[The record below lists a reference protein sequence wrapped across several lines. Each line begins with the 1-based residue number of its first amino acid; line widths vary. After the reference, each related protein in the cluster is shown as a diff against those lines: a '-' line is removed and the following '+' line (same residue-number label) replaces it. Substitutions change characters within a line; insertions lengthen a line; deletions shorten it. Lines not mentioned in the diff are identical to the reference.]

1 MAGFRLTTK
10 IQVSGWRFLLRRVEH
25 AIVRR
30 DTRMFDDPLQ
40 FYSRSVAAGLAAAI
54 LVMMGAAAL
63 AYFKPLGR
71 RGGQDLL
78 VDRSTN
84 QLYVIIPGSTLLHPA
99 YNLTSA
105 RLALGKEGMPVAV
118 KSTELAKFP
127 KPVVVAVNGVCA
139 GGGVGLALAGDIVF
153 AARSAYFVQVFG
165 PKLGLVP
172 DVGVTWYTPRL
183 VGRARARA
191 LALLGDRLP
200 AEKAAEWGL
209 IWEAVDDDKL
219 LETARATAAR
229 LAKGPRAGFAKI
241 KEVLDASLDNTLEQ
255 QLDLERVT
263 QGELGDDPD
272 FREGVLAFLQK
283 RDPVFR

>member
-1 MAGFRLTTK
+1 M
-10 IQVSGWRFLLRRVEH
+10 S
-25 AIVRR
+25 
-30 DTRMFDDPLQ
+30 
-40 FYSRSVAAGLAAAI
+40 YSTI
-54 LVMMGAAAL
+54 AL
-63 AYFKPLGR
+63 AVADGVAELTLNRPKSLNSLNKTLIDEVRVCLGDLEKDDSVR
-71 RGGQDLL
+71 ALIVTGAGRGFCAGADLA
-78 VDRSTN
+78 DSGFSNDEGRSTGQQTAHSMLIGFN
-84 QLYVIIPGSTLLHPA
+84 PMGL
-99 YNLTSA
+99 
-105 RLALGKEGMPVAV
+105 
-118 KSTELAKFP
+118 ELAKFP

-139 GGGVGLALAGDIVF
+139 GGGVGLALAGDIVL

-209 IWEAVDDDKL
+209 IWEVHDDDKL
-219 LETARATAAR
+219 MEAARAYAAR

-241 KEVLDASLDNTLEQ
+241 KQVLDASLDNTLEQ
-255 QLDLERVT
+255 QLDLERIT

-272 FREGVLAFLQK
+272 FREGVIAFLQK

>member
-1 MAGFRLTTK
+1 MSDPAEVVITQRQGPVLTVTMNRPKVLNVLDEAMADAL
-10 IQVSGWRFLLRRVEH
+10 
-25 AIVRR
+25 
-30 DTRMFDDPLQ
+30 
-40 FYSRSVAAGLAAAI
+40 VAAFSGLAADQTIRAVI
-54 LVMMGAAAL
+54 LAGA
-63 AYFKPLGR
+63 GR
-71 RGGQDLL
+71 SFMAGGDLSRFQADL
-78 VDRSTN
+78 
-84 QLYVIIPGSTLLHPA
+84 PGAPQTATLLIDRFHT
-99 YNLTSA
+99 LM
-105 RLALGKEGMPVAV
+105 RLIKAMPQPVIAAV
-118 KSTELAKFP
+118 QG
-127 KPVVVAVNGVCA
+127 PVA